1 MRETVKPWPV
11 LASRTLFSHPRL
23 TILEDTVLL
32 PSGHQTTWLRFPDSR
47 DVVAIICLNHEKQI
61 LVAYQYNAGPRQVVD
76 EFPGGGVAT
85 NESYLEGARRELLEE
100 VGIYAHEFQEIGAF
114 LLNNRRWSGRCRVF
128 VATQIETR
136 QAAPDAEEFISYEWL
151 SVEQIEQQIRDGVLE
166 NGTLLAAW
174 TLFRLNYRP

>member
-114 LLNNRRWSGRCRVF
+114 LVNNRRWSGRCRVF